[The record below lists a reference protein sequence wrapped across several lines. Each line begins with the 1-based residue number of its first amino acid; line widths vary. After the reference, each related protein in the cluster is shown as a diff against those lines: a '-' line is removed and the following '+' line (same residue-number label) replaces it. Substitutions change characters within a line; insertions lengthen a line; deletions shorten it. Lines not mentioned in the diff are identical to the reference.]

1 MEAGSFQLFWAPGP
15 ESVGHGP
22 HTWCFCAQL
31 LQSWVSARLHTLL
44 RRGVEVLIWILEY
57 VNIYVAWFRG
67 STQNT
72 NRKLTFL
79 SSSPEIRL
87 VGMHGCIALRLNL
100 EGLTVS

>member
-1 MEAGSFQLFWAPGP
+1 MEAGSFNYSGHQAQSQLGMVHTHGA
-15 ESVGHGP
+15 SVPSSCRAG
-22 HTWCFCAQL
+22 
-31 LQSWVSARLHTLL
+31 VSARLHTLL

-87 VGMHGCIALRLNL
+87 AGMHGCIALRLNS